1 MNRVP
6 DDDSRPGSATSLLR
20 TVAGLYLRDVG
31 GWMPVSGLIALMD
44 DLGVPSALSRTAV
57 ARVKQRGLLVAERT
71 DRGAGYRLAPDAAPM
86 LEAGDRRIFTP
97 RRMREGDPWC
107 LVSFS
112 LPEERRADRHQL
124 RRRLRF
130 IGCGTVSQGLWI
142 CPAFLASEVEQI
154 IEELNLAAF
163 VTLFTATE
171 ISTPGSVADCWDL
184 DGIAGLHRSFAD
196 HLAAHDHES
205 PFRAY
210 VTGIDAW
217 RPIPY
222 LDPGLPS
229 SLLPTHWIGDHSEQL
244 FRQLQERLAEPA
256 RQHVIATLGGSG
268 AGVAAHGTMNV

>member
-1 MNRVP
+1 MNRVT

-20 TVAGLYLRDVG
+20 TVVGLYLRDVG
-31 GWMPVSGLIALMD
+31 GWMPVAGLIALMD
-44 DLGVPSALSRTAV
+44 DLGVAPALSRTAV
-57 ARVKQRGLLVAERT
+57 TRVKQRGLLVAERT
-71 DRGAGYRLAPDAAPM
+71 DRGAGYRLAADAVPM

-97 RRMREGDPWC
+97 RRMNEGDPWC

-112 LPEERRADRHQL
+112 LPEKHRAKRHQL

-130 IGCGTVSQGLWI
+130 IGCGIVSQGLWI
-142 CPAFLASEVEQI
+142 CPATLTTEVGQI
-154 IEELNLAAF
+154 VAELELGDF

-171 ISTPGSVADCWDL
+171 ARATGTIADWWDL
-184 DGIAGLHRSFAD
+184 DAIAELHRTFAESITANED
-196 HLAAHDHES
+196 FS

-229 SLLPTHWIGDHSEQL
+229 ALLPADWIGNRSEQL
-244 FRQLQERLAEPA
+244 FGRLQRFAGPA
-256 RQHVIATLGGSG
+256 RQHVLTTLVRELRT
-268 AGVAAHGTMNV
+268 AAAHGTMNV